1 MQVAIVG
8 GGPAGACAAA
18 QLASAG
24 VRTILLEEKLAWEKP
39 CGGGLTYR
47 AYQRFPFLLG
57 WQAPCRQVREVVFQA
72 PGTDPARLWLR
83 WPMLIYSRRQ
93 LNGLLLERAARAGA
107 EIERARVTAVE
118 RGPAGWRIQAG
129 GTTVEASFCV
139 VANGARNCLRGL
151 GIPFRAADVMYAL
164 GYYVEATQQAAEIA
178 FLAGL
183 RGYIWV
189 FPRVDHLSVGICGKG
204 EPALAL
210 RERLEQ
216 FLERRGL
223 PYRHSCFYAHV
234 LPSLETGSWSHA
246 RLAGSGWIAAGDAA
260 GLVDPITGEGIYYAM
275 RSGELAAQA
284 LIEAGLNPD
293 RAPARYIQLLERDF
307 LPELEFAS
315 RIAPR
320 VYAGQFLG
328 GTVPQRAVQFLR
340 YSARFREVMQ
350 DLLAGLQPYTGLKQ
364 RLYRNLRATLQE
376 VVLGFFFQR
385 LLPGEQQG

>member
-1 MQVAIVG
+1 MH
-8 GGPAGACAAA
+8 
-18 QLASAG
+18 
-24 VRTILLEEKLAWEKP
+24 
-39 CGGGLTYR
+39 
-47 AYQRFPFLLG
+47 
-57 WQAPCRQVREVVFQA
+57 
-72 PGTDPARLWLR
+72 
-83 WPMLIYSRRQ
+83 
-93 LNGLLLERAARAGA
+93 
-107 EIERARVTAVE
+107 
-118 RGPAGWRIQAG
+118 
-129 GTTVEASFCV
+129 
-139 VANGARNCLRGL
+139 
-151 GIPFRAADVMYAL
+151 AL

-210 RERLEQ
+210 RQRLEQ